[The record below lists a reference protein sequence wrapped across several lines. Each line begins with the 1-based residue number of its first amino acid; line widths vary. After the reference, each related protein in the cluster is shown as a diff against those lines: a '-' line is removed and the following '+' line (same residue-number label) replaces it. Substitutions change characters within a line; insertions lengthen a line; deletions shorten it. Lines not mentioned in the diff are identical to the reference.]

1 METHLPQKTYEEEM
15 AEYTAFALEMPL
27 EQAREL
33 VDIAGSFN
41 PIFAEDTQELNQATQ
56 GE

>member
-1 METHLPQKTYEEEM
+1 M